1 MSFRKEEKLHVNK
14 NKLHDLLDWIFQNG
28 GYKLHDTR
36 IVSSTY
42 LDNDEAQMFH
52 DSEEGSV
59 PRKKIRVR
67 SYTKQAHETGKSAL
81 EIKTSSVEGRFKT
94 TNKNVDID
102 KIMSLGFFD
111 QDYGIC
117 KPKVRVNYKR
127 DYYQVHGVRITIDRH
142 IEYIKLNN
150 QGRAIYKN
158 YEPDVIAEVKA
169 NDSVPSEYLHQKFHF
184 GRIRF
189 SKYSR
194 AINSFIE

>member
-14 NKLHDLLDWIFQNG
+14 NKLHNLLDWIFKNE

-42 LDNDEAQMFH
+42 LDNDKSQMFH
-52 DSEEGSV
+52 DSEEGCV

-81 EIKTSSVEGRFKT
+81 EIKTSSIEGRYKT

-127 DYYQVHGVRITIDRH
+127 DYYQVHDVRITIDRH

-169 NDSVPSEYLHQKFHF
+169 NDSVPSEYLNQKFHF
-184 GRIRF
+184 ARIRF

-194 AINSFIE
+194 AINSFLE

>member
-1 MSFRKEEKLHVNK
+1 
-14 NKLHDLLDWIFQNG
+14 
-28 GYKLHDTR
+28 
-36 IVSSTY
+36 
-42 LDNDEAQMFH
+42 
-52 DSEEGSV
+52 
-59 PRKKIRVR
+59 
-67 SYTKQAHETGKSAL
+67 
-81 EIKTSSVEGRFKT
+81 
-94 TNKNVDID
+94 
-102 KIMSLGFFD
+102 
-111 QDYGIC
+111 
-117 KPKVRVNYKR
+117 VNYKR

-194 AINSFIE
+194 AMNSFIE